1 MDISARFADDDEKEK
16 FRADGFTSV
25 PIEDGELFYPEA
37 GIALSDSIR
46 LGLLK
51 FLWGSRIT
59 VRGVRAQ

>member
-16 FRADGFTSV
+16 FKADGFTS
-25 PIEDGELFYPEA
+25 ITTETGELFYPKT
-37 GIALSDSIR
+37 GIAVSDSIR